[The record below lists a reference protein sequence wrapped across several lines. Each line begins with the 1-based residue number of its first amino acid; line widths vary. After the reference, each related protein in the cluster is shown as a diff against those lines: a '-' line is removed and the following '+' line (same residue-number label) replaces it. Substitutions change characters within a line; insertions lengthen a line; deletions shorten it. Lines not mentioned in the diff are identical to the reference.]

1 MKEWMNKVNNKLM
14 NKRTKGWIN
23 KSKDEQKNEW
33 MNEPGIQMYVVL
45 WLCPKHSPFP
55 HNHFKIF
62 INKIS
67 KKIGF
72 KYFDLFYVS

>member
-33 MNEPGIQMYVVL
+33 MNEPGIQMYV
-45 WLCPKHSPFP
+45 KG
-55 HNHFKIF
+55 
-62 INKIS
+62 INK
-67 KKIGF
+67 
-72 KYFDLFYVS
+72 